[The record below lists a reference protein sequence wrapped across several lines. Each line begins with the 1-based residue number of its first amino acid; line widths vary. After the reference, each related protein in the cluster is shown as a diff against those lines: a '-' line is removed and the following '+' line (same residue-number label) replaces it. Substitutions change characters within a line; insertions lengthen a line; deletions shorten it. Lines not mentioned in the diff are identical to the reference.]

1 MYPYMVYDVVDP
13 VQRIEQVRKNRSKK
27 LQERS
32 INKSKIIT
40 HILENDEVLKI
51 KKIHK
56 KEQDRLNKFKNF
68 DSDRIN
74 LDDDI
79 VNIEDAS
86 TQPTT
91 TMPSNNEPRYNS
103 SIDLSLNHSQAK
115 NITVISQNELPS
127 VINKPRSKLKNH
139 YFETMKK

>member
-1 MYPYMVYDVVDP
+1 MYPYMVYDVADP

-68 DSDRIN
+68 DSDRMN

-103 SIDLSLNHSQAK
+103 SIDLSLNHS
-115 NITVISQNELPS
+115 
-127 VINKPRSKLKNH
+127 
-139 YFETMKK
+139 